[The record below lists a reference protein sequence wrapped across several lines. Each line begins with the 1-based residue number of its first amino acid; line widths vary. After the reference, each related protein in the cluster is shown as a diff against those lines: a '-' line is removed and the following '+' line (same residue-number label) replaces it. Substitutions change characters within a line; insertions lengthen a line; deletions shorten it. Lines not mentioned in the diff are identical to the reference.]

1 MFALRQSLVNT
12 GIWQVFTVPYYLP
25 YEYTA
30 RSLQFSQLLALSF
43 LIHVTSL
50 LEDGKIG
57 FGAEKTMMSHNP
69 AYFICILHH
78 IYEKNLDQH

>member
-25 YEYTA
+25 YEYIA
-30 RSLQFSQLLALSF
+30 RYLQFSQLLAHSF

-57 FGAEKTMMSHNP
+57 FGAEKSHNS

-78 IYEKNLDQH
+78 IYEKNLDRH